1 MKKLNFKIVF
11 QIIGIFTV
19 IEAIAMFLCIIATVY
34 YKENHT
40 SILYASAI
48 TGVVGL
54 LLYVLFKNAPKD
66 IGKREGYVIVTF
78 AWVFFSLFGALPYI
92 ISGYMPNFADA
103 FFESMSGF
111 TTTGASVLS
120 DIEALPKDI
129 LLWRSLTQWLGG
141 MGIIV
146 LSLAIIPLLG
156 IGGMQLY
163 SAEVPGPTKDKIHP
177 KVKDTAQRLYLIY
190 VSFTLLQTILLMIGG
205 MSFYDA
211 LNHSFT
217 TMATGGFSTYNT
229 SLVEVSPYI
238 QYVVIVFMFI
248 AGINFTLSYFAFHG
262 KFKPILHNEEFRSY
276 AFIIFLF
283 SVIVILIVG
292 YQQYSLHQSIV
303 GIEKLVRDS
312 LFQVVSLCTTTG
324 YASANYL
331 AWPAAAI
338 MLCFMLLFFGGSAG
352 STGGGMKIV
361 RIILLAKH
369 SYLEFKR
376 LVHPNAIIP
385 VRLNKVSVS
394 EKVITNVLAF
404 IVIYIIVFVMGVLL
418 MSFLH
423 YDFETSLGAVA
434 SAIGNVGPG
443 IGKVGPYDNYGF
455 MCDSGKYLLSF
466 LMLCGRLE
474 LFTVLILFSP
484 AFWRK

>member
-1 MKKLNFKIVF
+1 VKKLNFKIIF
-11 QIIGIFTV
+11 QIIGIFTIV
-19 IEAIAMFLCIIATVY
+19 EAIAIFLCVIATVY
-34 YKENHT
+34 YNENYKA
-40 SILYASAI
+40 ILYASGI
-48 TGVVGL
+48 TGSIGIV
-54 LLYVLFKNAPKD
+54 LYSLFKNAPKD
-66 IGKREGYVIVTF
+66 IGKREGYIIVTF
-78 AWVFFSLFGALPYI
+78 AWLFFSIFGALPYV
-92 ISGYMPNFADA
+92 ISGSMPNFADA

-111 TTTGASVLS
+111 TTTGASILS

-163 SAEVPGPTKDKIHP
+163 AAEVPGPTKDKIHP

-190 VSFTLLQTILLMIGG
+190 VSFTLLETLLLMIGG
-205 MSFYDA
+205 MSFFDA

-229 SLVEVSPYI
+229 SLVHVSPYI
-238 QYVVIVFMFI
+238 QYVVIAFMFL
-248 AGINFTLSYFAFHG
+248 AGVNFTLSYFAFHG
-262 KFKPILHNEEFRSY
+262 KFERVWNNEEFRSY
-276 AFIIFLF
+276 TLIIILF
-283 SVIVILIVG
+283 TCIVACIIG
-292 YQQYSLHQSIV
+292 YQQYVANHSIV
-303 GIEKLVRDS
+303 GIEKIIRDS

-324 YASANYL
+324 FASANYL
-331 AWPAAAI
+331 VWPAAAI

-352 STGGGMKIV
+352 STGGGMKVV
-361 RIILLAKH
+361 RIVILAKH
-369 SYLEFKR
+369 SYLELKR
-376 LVHPNAIIP
+376 LVHPSAIIP
-385 VRLNKVSVS
+385 VRLNNVTVP

-455 MCDSGKYLLSF
+455 ICNSGKYLLSF

>member
-11 QIIGIFTV
+11 QILGVFT
-19 IEAIAMFLCIIATVY
+19 IMEAIAMFLCIIATLY
-34 YKENHT
+34 YREDYKP
-40 SILYASAI
+40 IVYASGI
-48 TGVVGL
+48 TGTVGL
-54 LLYVLFKNAPKD
+54 LLYALFKNAPKD
-66 IGKREGYVIVTF
+66 IGKREGYIIVSF
-78 AWVFFSLFGALPYI
+78 AWVFFALFGALPYV
-92 ISGYMPNFADA
+92 ISGHMPNFADA

-120 DIEALPKDI
+120 DIESMPKDI

-163 SAEVPGPTKDKIHP
+163 AAEVPGPTKDKIHP

-190 VSFTLLQTILLMIGG
+190 VSFTLLQTILLMIGN

-211 LNHSFT
+211 INHSFT

-229 SLVEVSPYI
+229 SLVDVSPYI

-248 AGINFTLSYFAFHG
+248 AGVNFTLSYFAFHG
-262 KFKPILHNEEFRSY
+262 KFDRIWNNEEFRSY
-276 AFIIFLF
+276 TLIIILF
-283 SVIVILIVG
+283 TVLISFVVG
-292 YQQYSLHQSIV
+292 YQQYSHTQAIV
-303 GIEKLVRDS
+303 SIEKTFRDS
-312 LFQVVSLCTTTG
+312 MFQVVSLCTTTG

-331 AWPAAAI
+331 QWHSVAI

-361 RIILLAKH
+361 RIVILAKH
-369 SYLEFKR
+369 SYLELKR

-385 VRLNKVSVS
+385 VRLNNISVH

-404 IVIYIIVFVMGVLL
+404 IVIYIIVFVIGVIL
-418 MSFLH
+418 MSVLN

-455 MCDSGKYLLSF
+455 ICNAGKYLLSF